1 MGESLSQSWVRT
13 VVLVGIGY
21 AAVGIVF
28 AVPATHVQAWRL
40 AAWVVSAAA
49 YAAHIAYERF
59 RRQNSP
65 SVAALHVAFAVAVGA
80 IGLAVSA
87 NIHSLSTGST
97 SQHRQLLLLSLGIW
111 PVIAALPAFL
121 VALGISVVL
130 ARALGN
136 GQGK

>member
-1 MGESLSQSWVRT
+1 MGESLGQSWVRT

-59 RRQNSP
+59 RRQNAP

-80 IGLAVSA
+80 FGLAVSA

-97 SQHRQLLLLSLGIW
+97 SQHQQLLLLSLGIW